1 MALYTAS
8 SAFRWALSPGID
20 WNVPL
25 VSPSSFQ
32 KKRAAPVAGFT
43 PQATRILSS
52 CPECSGLKLS
62 DHPSPPHDSLPP
74 KQKKCSPYATGIT
87 HESYTLY
94 CYHTKIGPKFQT
106 FFEQKLPRFSPP
118 SFVKILQSWP
128 ILRPTGADQTNSRDG
143 EGRPCCSCILT
154 RFGPRA
160 SRSYWKA
167 SYTVRASRRAASIS
181 TRHFFIVLLLF
192 HVSQI
197 VRFFARFGYYS
208 KEFPRPV
215 SSSAV

>member
-1 MALYTAS
+1 MIHGTVYTAS

-74 KQKKCSPYATGIT
+74 KQKKCSPHATGIT

-118 SFVKILQSWP
+118 SFVKILQNWL
-128 ILRPTGADQTNSRDG
+128 ILRPTGAEQTNSRDG

-160 SRSYWKA
+160 SRS
-167 SYTVRASRRAASIS
+167 
-181 TRHFFIVLLLF
+181 LLECLV
-192 HVSQI
+192 HGQSVPEGRQHQYKTLLHSSPPLSC
-197 VRFFARFGYYS
+197 FANCAVF
-208 KEFPRPV
+208 RPFWLL
-215 SSSAV
+215 